1 MHREKTY
8 LHSASGYSVHMVVDG
23 VFSNPSTSVPNPT
36 TIVMEYPINGK
47 GCVNSEV
54 VFSNTLN
61 DPWILNGASLIDDL
75 NPGISSYTFNSNPVY
90 TSGRPKLDAVCWL

>member
-1 MHREKTY
+1 
-8 LHSASGYSVHMVVDG
+8 
-23 VFSNPSTSVPNPT
+23 
-36 TIVMEYPINGK
+36 MEYPVNGK

-75 NPGISSYTFNSNPVY
+75 NPGELAWSNETLDHNINNNSYEILYKNNTLKPW
-90 TSGRPKLDAVCWL
+90 KLIIKK